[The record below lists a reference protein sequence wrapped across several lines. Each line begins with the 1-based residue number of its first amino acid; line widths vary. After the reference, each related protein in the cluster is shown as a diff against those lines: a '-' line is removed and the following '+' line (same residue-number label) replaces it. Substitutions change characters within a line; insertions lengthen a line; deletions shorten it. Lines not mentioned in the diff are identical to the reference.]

1 MATNDKPNVIV
12 ESRVRE
18 SIKSVKGADDF
29 RLDGDSID
37 ALNEKVEGLIKTA
50 VKRAQ
55 ENGRKTV
62 RPTDF

>member
-1 MATNDKPNVIV
+1 MAATNNVIV

-29 RLDGDSID
+29 RLDSDSID
-37 ALNEKVEGLIKTA
+37 ALNEKVEGLIKGA

-62 RPTDF
+62 RPSDF

>member
-1 MATNDKPNVIV
+1 MAATEKPNVIV

>member
-1 MATNDKPNVIV
+1 MADVNPKVVV

-18 SIKSVKGADDF
+18 TIKSVKGADDF
-29 RLDGDSID
+29 RLDGDAID
-37 ALNEKVEGLIKTA
+37 ALNEKVEGLIKGA

-62 RPTDF
+62 RPSDF

>member
-1 MATNDKPNVIV
+1 MAETKPNVVV

-18 SIKSVKGADDF
+18 SIHAVKGADDF
-29 RLDGDSID
+29 RLDGDAID

-62 RPTDF
+62 RPADF

>member
-1 MATNDKPNVIV
+1 MAETKPNIIV
-12 ESRVRE
+12 ETRVRE
-18 SIKSVKGADDF
+18 AIHAVKGADDF
-29 RLDGDSID
+29 RLDGDALD

-62 RPTDF
+62 RPADF